1 MPVLKALIID
11 LYHSLAP
18 AWLDFSLTLG
28 LTFMIGSGNLIIWDY
43 TITGYIYIMLCAYI
57 CFICILTLSILFISK
72 AEVLRNN
79 NPRIYDGILIGLF
92 IGMVITI
99 LIFIFNFNALFI
111 FICKK
116 LAVSLVDF
124 LLKMD
129 SNPFGGPKW
138 HVGGSNWPSGQ
149 FGQPGG
155 PGGPPGGSGPVFGW
169 DPYSN
174 NRPQHTKPL
183 KQYIEEKRWLPDRQP
198 SDGLDSPDL
207 LISGQ
212 EMRYILHQKGLD
224 DTPKNAVHIMYG
236 VNTNAMKDFLHK
248 WCVDQRFGA
257 YIRQSH
263 NLPVWLELSYRD
275 KLWVR
280 KQVIA
285 EALEANFYRKK
296 NIDKE
301 MYKRLMS
308 WNLRGHDKALKK
320 FMENR

>member
-1 MPVLKALIID
+1 MYLSLIPT
-11 LYHSLAP
+11 LH
-18 AWLDFSLTLG
+18 DFSLTLA

-43 TITGYIYIMLCAYI
+43 TITGYIYIILCAYI
-57 CFICILTLSILFISK
+57 CFICILTLYTWFIS
-72 AEVLRNN
+72 EGEELRNN
-79 NPRIYDGILIGLF
+79 NPLIYHCIFICLF
-92 IGMVITI
+92 IAMLISI
-99 LIFIFNFNALFI
+99 LIFMFNLNALFI
-111 FICKK
+111 FFCKK
-116 LAVSLVDF
+116 LAISLVDF

-129 SNPFGGPKW
+129 SNPFGGPNW

-149 FGQPGG
+149 FGGG

-183 KQYIEEKRWLPDRQP
+183 KQFIEEKRWLPDRQP
-198 SDGLDSPDL
+198 SDGLPSPDL

-212 EMRYILHQKGLD
+212 EMRYVLHRKGLD
-224 DTPKNAVHIMYG
+224 ETPKNVVHIMYG
-236 VNTNAMKDFLHK
+236 ANTNAMKDFLHK

-263 NLPVWLELSYRD
+263 NLPVWLELSYKD

-308 WNLRGHDKALKK
+308 WNLRGHDRALKN
-320 FMENR
+320 FMEKG